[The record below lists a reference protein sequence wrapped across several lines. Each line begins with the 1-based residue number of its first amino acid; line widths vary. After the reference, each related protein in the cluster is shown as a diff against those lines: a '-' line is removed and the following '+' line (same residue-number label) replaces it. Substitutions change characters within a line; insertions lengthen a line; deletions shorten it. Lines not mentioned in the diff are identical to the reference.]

1 VKRQVFVAAGGGG
14 DVIAAAMLAARGEL
28 NGPVNVATFSWD
40 RLIVD
45 PLPGP
50 RSVDEFVGLV
60 RLADGVHQVMP
71 TSRTRAPAGSTL
83 PRLAGAMS
91 ARIFLLDANDGAVGL
106 GRQLA
111 GIARYVGADELTLVD
126 VGGDVVAAGNEPG
139 LRSPLADTLCL
150 AGCLR
155 SGVPASVV
163 VCGPGLDGELDE
175 ATVLARWRT
184 LGSRA
189 LPALTEA
196 HVKEFLPIL
205 DWHPSEATGL
215 LIRAA
220 IGARGT
226 VEVRD
231 AGILV
236 ALSEHSASIGILDAS
251 RVADGSSLFAPLAD
265 SASLSEANERLRAVR
280 GTTEL
285 DYERT
290 KALRGTESV
299 VPDDAR
305 AALAVVDRLTEQ
317 ARQRGVDYLT
327 VRRLI
332 ELAGCRGTG
341 VEVLAGLLKE
351 CRPEQ
356 YNPPLWSVVR

>member
-1 VKRQVFVAAGGGG
+1 VNRQVFVAAGGGG
-14 DVIAAAMLAARGEL
+14 DVIAATMLAARDRAA
-28 NGPVNVATFSWD
+28 GPVDVATFSWD

-50 RSVDEFVGLV
+50 RSVEDFVGLA
-60 RLADGVHQVMP
+60 RLADGVHQVLP
-71 TSRTRAPAGSTL
+71 TSTTRAPAGSTL
-83 PRLAGAMS
+83 PRLAGAMA
-91 ARIFLLDANDGAVGL
+91 ARIFLLDANGGAVGL

-111 GIARYVGADELTLVD
+111 GIARYVGADGLTLVD
-126 VGGDVVAAGNEPG
+126 VGGDIVAAGNEPG

-155 SGVPASVV
+155 SGVPTSVA

-175 ATVLARWRT
+175 ATVLARWRL

-189 LPALTEA
+189 LPALTAAQVEQ
-196 HVKEFLPIL
+196 FLPIL

-220 IGARGT
+220 SGARGT

-231 AGILV
+231 AGVLV
-236 ALSEHSASIGILDAS
+236 SLTEHSATIGLLDAL
-251 RVADGSSLFAPLAD
+251 RVADGTSLFAQLAD
-265 SASLSEANERLRAVR
+265 SASLFEANERLRTVR
-280 GTTEL
+280 GWTEL

-290 KALRGTESV
+290 KASRGTQSV
-299 VPDDAR
+299 VPDDCPK
-305 AALAVVDRLTEQ
+305 ALALVDRLTEQ
-317 ARQRGVDYLT
+317 ARQRGVDYLS

-341 VEVLAGLLKE
+341 AEAMASLLKE
-351 CRPEQ
+351 HRGGQ
-356 YNPPLWSVVR
+356 YNPPLWRVVR